1 MTFLIVSSIFFML
14 SASVAEYV
22 DNSNGHVVF
31 EATVMV
37 ETKQFRQRDTSPTK
51 HLIPDEIAID
61 IKCRDQSEDMELNID
76 AVEWTPTDDWYM
88 ATGMADD
95 MTGHLMETFVVEQ
108 AFATCYTILNLHKQ
122 YKRTVARE
130 RRA

>member
-1 MTFLIVSSIFFML
+1 MTFLIVSAVFFML

-31 EATVMV
+31 EATLMV
-37 ETKQFRQRDTSPTK
+37 DTAQFRQRDTSPTK

-61 IKCRDQSEDMELNID
+61 FKCRDKSNDSELNVD

-95 MTGHLMETFVVEQ
+95 TTTLLMETHVVEQ
-108 AFATCYTILNLHKQ
+108 AFASCYTIIKMERYH
-122 YKRTVARE
+122 KRTLENE
-130 RRA
+130 RRT